1 MPILIIVLIAI
12 LIAQIGFWDTVG
24 AVLGATAMVILLG
37 LLIIGVIALSIR
49 QWFMKVR
56 RGQD

>member
-12 LIAQIGFWDTVG
+12 LIAQIGFWDTLG

-37 LLIIGVIALSIR
+37 LLIVGVIALSIR

-56 RGQD
+56 RGL

>member
-12 LIAQIGFWDTVG
+12 LIAQIGFWDTMG

-37 LLIIGVIALSIR
+37 LLIVGVIALSIR

-56 RGQD
+56 RGL

>member
-12 LIAQIGFWDTVG
+12 LIAQIGFWDTMS

-56 RGQD
+56 RGL

>member
-12 LIAQIGFWDTVG
+12 LIAQIGFWDTMG

-49 QWFMKVR
+49 QWFMKVT
-56 RGQD
+56 

>member
-12 LIAQIGFWDTVG
+12 LIAQIGFWDTMG
-24 AVLGATAMVILLG
+24 AVLGATAMVIPLG

-56 RGQD
+56 RGL

>member
-12 LIAQIGFWDTVG
+12 LIAQIGFWDTMG

-37 LLIIGVIALSIR
+37 VLIVGVIVLSIR
-49 QWFMKVR
+49 QWFIKVR
-56 RGQD
+56 RGL

>member
-12 LIAQIGFWDTVG
+12 LIAQIGFWDTMG

-37 LLIIGVIALSIR
+37 LLIIGVIGLSIR

-56 RGQD
+56 RGL

>member
-12 LIAQIGFWDTVG
+12 LIAQIGFWDTMG

-56 RGQD
+56 RGL

>member
-12 LIAQIGFWDTVG
+12 LIAQIGFWDTMG
-24 AVLGATAMVILLG
+24 AVLGATAMLILLA

-56 RGQD
+56 RGL

>member
-1 MPILIIVLIAI
+1 MPVLIIVLIAI
-12 LIAQIGFWDTVG
+12 LIAQIGFWDTMG

-37 LLIIGVIALSIR
+37 LLIVGVIVLSIR

-56 RGQD
+56 RGL